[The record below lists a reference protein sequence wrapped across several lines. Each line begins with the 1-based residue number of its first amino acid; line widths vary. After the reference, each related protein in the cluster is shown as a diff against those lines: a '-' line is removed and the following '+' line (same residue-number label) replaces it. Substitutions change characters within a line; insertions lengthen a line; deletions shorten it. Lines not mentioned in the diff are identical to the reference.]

1 MKPDMHNVQSL
12 GQYGMFFNERD
23 NRTEIYKSY
32 LQRQVSLQT
41 EIRDKLNEGVSTE
54 ARYN

>member
-32 LQRQVSLQT
+32 LQRQVNLQT
-41 EIRDKLNEGVSTE
+41 EIRDKLNEGV
-54 ARYN
+54 